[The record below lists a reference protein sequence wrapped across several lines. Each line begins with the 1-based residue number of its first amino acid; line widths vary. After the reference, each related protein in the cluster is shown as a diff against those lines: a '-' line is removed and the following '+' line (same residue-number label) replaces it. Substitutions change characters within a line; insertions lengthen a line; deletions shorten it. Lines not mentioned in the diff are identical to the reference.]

1 MSAGGSYDPHLI
13 EPQVRDR
20 WEAEAAFHVEPDA
33 REPYSIVI
41 PPPNVTGALHLGH
54 ALNNTLQDILI
65 RAHRMRGFNTCWLPG
80 TDHAG
85 IATQAVV
92 EKRLREEE
100 NKSRHEIGRDGLVE
114 RIWAWKEDYNARIVG
129 QLKKM
134 GCSCDWD
141 RSRFT
146 LDDVCARAVYEMF
159 FRLFR
164 DGLIFR
170 GKRLV
175 NWDTQLQTAVA
186 DDEVY
191 HETVKGSLW
200 RFRYPVLRGEAS
212 DANMQAALQNA
223 VREDAQPGV
232 DYLVVATTRPETML
246 GDTAVAVH
254 PDDERYQALIGGNV
268 LLPLMNR
275 PIPVIADG
283 LLVDR
288 EFGTGCVKVTPAHDP
303 NDYACGQRHKLP
315 MINIMNPDGKLSP
328 EAGPYADMPRE
339 AGRRKVVEDLEAL
352 GLLDGA
358 DPHQH
363 QVGHSDRSKSAI
375 EPLLSEQWFV
385 KMDQLAEG
393 AMEAVRDGRVRFFP
407 ERYTKSY
414 MDWLGEKRDWCI
426 SRQLWWGHRIPVWTH
441 STGWGT
447 GHLKELERAV
457 NDGRVVRRPI
467 QDNREFE
474 GLAGAMGK
482 DRAMKATVGN
492 ELEDPNIIRFEF
504 CPRADYLVEFAKLA
518 DSLGMKQD
526 PDVLDTWFSS
536 ALWPYST
543 FGWPEQN
550 KDLNFYYPTNV
561 LCTARDIISL
571 WVARMV
577 MTGLY
582 NVGRVPFQHVYI
594 HPVIQ
599 DGEGQRMSKSA
610 GNGVDPL
617 DLIQHFGTDAM
628 RITLAQLA
636 SETQDIRM
644 PVEYLCPHCGESF
657 PQKPKHLKKPLVQC
671 EKCKRDFATR
681 LASAS
686 EIETNRLGLTLSS
699 RFDFG
704 RNLCNKLWQ
713 MANGFVFPNI
723 EKARSAAPVNPTDL
737 RLEDRW
743 ILSRLAA
750 CVQEVDRRLARY
762 QFSDVVQ
769 ALYGFFWND
778 LCDWYVEL
786 VKPRLYV
793 EDGAADEGGDVARG
807 VLAWTLDQT
816 LRLMHPIAPFI
827 TESLWTRLGE
837 LAPER
842 ASPSGGG
849 GDRAATV
856 TGAAWPI
863 VADGQRDRAIEREM
877 DELQDVIRALRDVL
891 AQINNN
897 RSQAGEAAIRSLPRA
912 AIRCG
917 SDAAQRLRGA
927 ERVLKRL
934 GMCEAFEIGTQVAK
948 PADAMTRVL
957 TGIEVYVPVTGLV
970 NLEVERKRLGKE
982 RDDLDKYI
990 RQIEGKLQNEKFVAN
1005 APANVVAQER
1015 ARLAEL
1021 QEKLAAIARNLADL
1035 G

>member
-1 MSAGGSYDPHLI
+1 
-13 EPQVRDR
+13 
-20 WEAEAAFHVEPDA
+20 
-33 REPYSIVI
+33 
-41 PPPNVTGALHLGH
+41 
-54 ALNNTLQDILI
+54 
-65 RAHRMRGFNTCWLPG
+65 
-80 TDHAG
+80 
-85 IATQAVV
+85 
-92 EKRLREEE
+92 
-100 NKSRHEIGRDGLVE
+100 
-114 RIWAWKEDYNARIVG
+114 
-129 QLKKM
+129 
-134 GCSCDWD
+134 
-141 RSRFT
+141 
-146 LDDVCARAVYEMF
+146 
-159 FRLFR
+159 
-164 DGLIFR
+164 
-170 GKRLV
+170 
-175 NWDTQLQTAVA
+175 
-186 DDEVY
+186 
-191 HETVKGSLW
+191 
-200 RFRYPVLRGEAS
+200 
-212 DANMQAALQNA
+212 
-223 VREDAQPGV
+223 
-232 DYLVVATTRPETML
+232 
-246 GDTAVAVH
+246 
-254 PDDERYQALIGGNV
+254 
-268 LLPLMNR
+268 
-275 PIPVIADG
+275 
-283 LLVDR
+283 
-288 EFGTGCVKVTPAHDP
+288 
-303 NDYACGQRHKLP
+303 
-315 MINIMNPDGKLSP
+315 
-328 EAGPYADMPRE
+328 
-339 AGRRKVVEDLEAL
+339 
-352 GLLDGA
+352 
-358 DPHQH
+358 
-363 QVGHSDRSKSAI
+363 
-375 EPLLSEQWFV
+375 
-385 KMDQLAEG
+385 
-393 AMEAVRDGRVRFFP
+393 
-407 ERYTKSY
+407 
-414 MDWLGEKRDWCI
+414 
-426 SRQLWWGHRIPVWTH
+426 
-441 STGWGT
+441 
-447 GHLKELERAV
+447 
-457 NDGRVVRRPI
+457 
-467 QDNREFE
+467 
-474 GLAGAMGK
+474 
-482 DRAMKATVGN
+482 MKATVGN